1 MKKFIILPVE
11 IESTEVVVNGL
22 SISDMKEILEALE
35 LHLPQGLFYISLF
48 KDNSYNIY
56 MAGDDVRK
64 DTLILSGE
72 GAKID

>member
-11 IESTEVVVNGL
+11 TESTEVVVNGL

-35 LHLPQGLFYISLF
+35 LQLPQELFYVSLF